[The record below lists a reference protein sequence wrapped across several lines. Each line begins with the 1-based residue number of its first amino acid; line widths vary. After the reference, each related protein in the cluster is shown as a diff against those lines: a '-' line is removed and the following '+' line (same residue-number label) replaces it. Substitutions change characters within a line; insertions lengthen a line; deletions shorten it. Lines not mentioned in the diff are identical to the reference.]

1 MGGASQRH
9 IVVAFSL
16 CACRLDTSGHSGS
29 GGDGVGEGESTS
41 VAVASSDTGA
51 PVRTDTSGG
60 EATSGSGAQTQP
72 GDSMS
77 ADVTSAT
84 DDGATT
90 DEPQSTGSTDDG
102 DPTSTVGAICGN
114 GMIEEGEECETGDL
128 AGAMCGDK
136 GDQYTGEPGCS
147 GCQIDL
153 GPCCIE
159 GGRGCLVWAD
169 DCCGTCILFVCA

>member
-1 MGGASQRH
+1 MG
-9 IVVAFSL
+9 
-16 CACRLDTSGHSGS
+16 D
-29 GGDGVGEGESTS
+29 GESTT
-41 VAVASSDTGA
+41 AGGSSSGESG
-51 PVRTDTSGG
+51 PVRTESSGDDPST
-60 EATSGSGAQTQP
+60 ASASATQP

-77 ADVTSAT
+77 ADATSAT

-90 DEPQSTGSTDDG
+90 DSPEGSGSSDDG

-114 GMIEEGEECETGDL
+114 GMIEEGEQCETGDL

-136 GDQYTGEPGCS
+136 GDEFVGDPGCS

-153 GPCCIE
+153 EPCCIA

>member
-1 MGGASQRH
+1 M
-9 IVVAFSL
+9 
-16 CACRLDTSGHSGS
+16 
-29 GGDGVGEGESTS
+29 GEGDSTS
-41 VAVASSDTGA
+41 IAESSSDAGA
-51 PVRTDTSGG
+51 PVRTETSGD
-60 EATSGSGAQTQP
+60 ATSTSVGADTQP

-77 ADVTSAT
+77 ADVTGAT
-84 DDGATT
+84 DDGAGSTS
-90 DEPQSTGSTDDG
+90 EMASTGSSDDG

-114 GMIEEGEECETGDL
+114 GIIEDGEECETGDL

-147 GCQIDL
+147 GCQLDL